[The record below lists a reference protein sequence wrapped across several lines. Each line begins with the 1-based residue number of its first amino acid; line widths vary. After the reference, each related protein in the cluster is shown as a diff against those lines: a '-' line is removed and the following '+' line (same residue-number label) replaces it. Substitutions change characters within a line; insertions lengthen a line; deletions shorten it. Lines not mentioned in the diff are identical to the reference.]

1 MTPGLVS
8 IVIAAHNEEAFITE
22 ALQTVHA
29 QTYKPIEVIVV
40 DDGSEDR
47 TAELAATHNVHL
59 IQQPHLGPSTARN
72 TGLRTAHGEYWTIFD
87 ADDLMPPQRIENQ
100 VAHLQ
105 HHPHHQIVLGLTT
118 AFVTPGEPRPPH
130 YNPTWD
136 NGPFPACAG
145 TLFARRSVLEA
156 VGYYDETIS
165 LAYDVEWLARAKDA
179 GVVAGQID
187 ELCLHYRI
195 HSGNTSAQK
204 PAVHQSM
211 LRLLRESIHRQNSSR
226 EAPGSGPARA
236 K

>member
-136 NGPFPACAG
+136 NGPFHGHPG
-145 TLFARRSVLEA
+145 TTLGRRSVLEQ
-156 VGYYDETIS
+156 VGLFDER
-165 LAYDVEWLARAKDA
+165 LRLGEDLDWQARAKDA

-195 HSGNTSAQK
+195 HSGNTSADTR
-204 PAVHQSM
+204 ANRRAT
-211 LRLLRESIHRQNSSR
+211 LALLRDSVHRQR
-226 EAPGSGPARA
+226 TRGADVA
-236 K
+236 